1 VVVSRHDFR
10 PSWSSAKTKYRQL
23 KMEQRFELIKLW
35 SFIAGALIV
44 VIGLGFLLVLDNYF
58 DGLSATAKVEGNHD

>member
-1 VVVSRHDFR
+1 
-10 PSWSSAKTKYRQL
+10 
-23 KMEQRFELIKLW
+23 MEQRFELIKLW